1 MSRNPTRT
9 PTAGKNRRVNRR
21 QFIGAGVGL
30 AVTGTFAGRLMGAD
44 GGSLRILILG
54 GTGFLGPQ
62 IVNVALARGHT
73 VTLFNR
79 GKTNPGLF
87 PDLETIIGDR
97 DGGLAGLARRRWDVV
112 VDTSGYLPR
121 LVGDSARALVD
132 AVERYL
138 FISTISVYRSLA
150 VAGIDESAPLGTLQ
164 NPDTETVDGETYG
177 PLKALCEQAVN
188 VVYGDKA
195 TIIRPGLIVGPG
207 DRTDRFTYWPVRIAR
222 GGRVLAPGDG
232 LDPVQFI
239 DVRDL
244 AAWTVHCLEQRVS
257 GVYNANG
264 PRGALDMQRLLS
276 ACQTVAGG
284 SATLRWADQAVLAE
298 LGVEPWTDMPV
309 WVPRGGDFAG
319 AADASVARAVAR
331 GLRSRPVT
339 DTARATLD
347 WFTDSRGLD
356 SPLRTG
362 LSPEREAGV
371 LEQLDAMTRS
381 G

>member
-1 MSRNPTRT
+1 MSRNPGRT
-9 PTAGKNRRVNRR
+9 PTAGKNRQVNRR

-30 AVTGTFAGRLMGAD
+30 ALAGTFAGRVMGGD

-54 GTGFLGPQ
+54 GTSFLGPQ
-62 IVNVALARGHT
+62 IVNAALTRGHT

-97 DGGLAGLARRRWDVV
+97 DGGLAGLARRRWDAV

-138 FISTISVYRSLA
+138 FVSTISVYRSLA

-164 NPDTETVDGETYG
+164 NPDTESVDGETYG

-188 VVYGDKA
+188 AVYGDKA

-207 DRTDRFTYWPVRIAR
+207 DPTDRFTYWPVRIAR

-244 AAWTVHCLEQRVS
+244 GAWIVHCLEQRVS
-257 GVYNANG
+257 GVFNANG
-264 PRGALDMQRLLS
+264 PRGVLDMTRLLS

-284 SATLRWADQAVLAE
+284 AATLRWADQAVLAE
-298 LGVEPWTDMPV
+298 LGVEPWSDMPV
-309 WVPRGGDFAG
+309 WVPRNGDYAG
-319 AADASVARAVAR
+319 VADASVARAAAR
-331 GLRSRPVT
+331 GLRSRPVN
-339 DTARATLD
+339 DTVRATLD
-347 WFTDSRGLD
+347 WYTDSRGLD
-356 SPLRTG
+356 DPLRTG
-362 LSPEREAGV
+362 LSPERETELLA
-371 LEQLDAMTRS
+371 QLDAITRS

>member
-1 MSRNPTRT
+1 L
-9 PTAGKNRRVNRR
+9 VNRR
-21 QFIGAGVGL
+21 QFIGAGVAL
-30 AVTGTFAGRLMGAD
+30 AAAGTLAGRVSGGD
-44 GGSLRILILG
+44 GGPLRILILG

-62 IVNVALARGHT
+62 IVNAALARGHA

-79 GKTNPGLF
+79 GKTNPGLY

-97 DGGLAGLARRRWDVV
+97 DGGLAGLARRRWDAV

-121 LVGDSARALVD
+121 LVGDSARALVA

-138 FISTISVYRSLA
+138 FISTISVYGSLA

-164 NPDTETVDGETYG
+164 SPDTETVDGETYG

-188 VVYGDKA
+188 VVYGGRA

-244 AAWTVHCLEQRVS
+244 GAWIVLCLEQPVS

-264 PRGALDMQRLLS
+264 PRGALDMRALLN
-276 ACQTVAGG
+276 ACQAVAGG
-284 SATLRWADQAVLAE
+284 SATLRWADKEALAE
-298 LGVEPWTDMPV
+298 LGVEPWSDMPV
-309 WVPRGGDFAG
+309 WVPRGGEFAG
-319 AADASVARAVAR
+319 VADVSVARAEAR
-331 GLRSRPVT
+331 GLRARPVA

-347 WFTDSRGLD
+347 WFVDSRGLD
-356 SPLRTG
+356 DPLRTG
-362 LSPEREAGV
+362 LSPEREAEV
-371 LEQLDAMTRS
+371 LAQLDAMSRS

>member
-1 MSRNPTRT
+1 MSRNPARA
-9 PTAGKNRRVNRR
+9 PTAAENRRVDRR
-21 QFIGAGVGL
+21 QFIGGGVAL
-30 AVTGTFAGRLMGAD
+30 AVSGAFAGRVMGDD

-97 DGGLAGLARRRWDVV
+97 DGGLAGLARRRWDAV

-138 FISTISVYRSLA
+138 FISTISVYRSLT

-164 NPDTETVDGETYG
+164 NPDTETVDSETYG

-207 DRTDRFTYWPVRIAR
+207 DPTDRFTYWPVRIAR

-244 AAWTVHCLEQRVS
+244 AAWTVHCLEQQIS

-264 PRGALDMQRLLS
+264 PRGALDMRRLLS

-284 SATLRWADQAVLAE
+284 SATLRWADQVVLAE
-298 LGVEPWTDMPV
+298 LGVEPWSDMPI
-309 WVPRGGDFAG
+309 WVPRGGDFAA
-319 AADASVARAVAR
+319 AADASVTRATAR

-339 DTARATLD
+339 DTVRATLD
-347 WFTDSRGLD
+347 WFIDSRGLD
-356 SPLRTG
+356 SPLRAG
-362 LSPEREAGV
+362 LSPDREAEV
-371 LEQLDAMTRS
+371 LAQLDAMTH
-381 G
+381 GG